1 MYLKIFFSSFKLL
14 DLNFITHIF
23 ACEKIFFGEVIL
35 SIQFKEKLNVAL
47 AFNVKPESET
57 FIESVSPNSQK
68 SNSPYK
74 TSQDTFAEWDT
85 WETINAL
92 RDALSIYH
100 NVTLIEANEDAFEK
114 FRQLRPDIVF
124 NIAEGVFGV
133 SREAQIPAMLD
144 MLQIPYTGSDALT
157 LAICLDKSRTKEILS
172 YYRIPNAKFFVADNV
187 GEIRENHFSY
197 PLIVKPISEGSSK
210 GIFSSSFVTNPEEL
224 VNEVDRINAE
234 YNQSALIEEFLPGRE
249 FTVAILGNGKEAR
262 TLPIIEIRYD
272 KYPDG
277 VKPLYSYE
285 AKWILDTKDSE
296 FEVFD
301 CPANLERSLE
311 EKIIK
316 ACMETYKVLKC
327 RDWSRIDVRLDK
339 TGEPNIIEINP
350 LPGIMPDPRENSSYP
365 KAARAAGM
373 TYDEMINSVLFAGCQ
388 RYNLV

>member
-1 MYLKIFFSSFKLL
+1 MNSHKLL
-14 DLNFITHIF
+14 DLDFITHIF
-23 ACEKIFFGEVIL
+23 ACEKNFFGEVIL

-68 SNSPYK
+68 SNSPYQ

-92 RDALSIYH
+92 RDALSVYH

-114 FRQLRPDIVF
+114 FRQVKPDIVF
-124 NIAEGVFGV
+124 NIAEGAFGV

-144 MLQIPYTGSDALT
+144 MLKIPYTGSDALT
-157 LAICLDKSRTKEILS
+157 LAICLDKARTKEILS
-172 YYRIPNAKFFVADNV
+172 YYKIPNAKFFVADSV
-187 GEIRENHFSY
+187 DEIRQNHFQY

-210 GIFSSSFVTNPEEL
+210 GIFTSSFVTNPYEL
-224 VNEVDRINAE
+224 ESEVERVNSE
-234 YNQSALIEEFLPGRE
+234 YSQAALIEEFLPGRE

-272 KYPDG
+272 KYPEG

-285 AKWILDTKDSE
+285 AKWILDTKDSD

-301 CPANLERSLE
+301 CPANLDKALE

-316 ACMETYKVLKC
+316 VCLDTYKVLRC

-339 TGEPNIIEINP
+339 NGEPNIIEINP

-373 TYDEMINSVLFAGCQ
+373 TYDEMINSVLLAGCK
-388 RYNLV
+388 RYNLA